1 MEPSFEINLDEYTI
15 PYKLLKFSGGE
26 LHVKLDLNNLPT
38 KSYVSSTI
46 VITANRYEPYFIV
59 ELALIKNALSKEF
72 NTQLLIEQLKMSYI
86 PYARQD
92 RVCSEGDAF
101 SLEVFAKQLNAL
113 QFDAV
118 FVTDPHSDVA
128 PALINNC
135 IIISTL
141 DLFIANNVTTQYSH
155 LVAPDAGAYKKVQK
169 ISEYF
174 EKEVIPCLKTR
185 DVSTGR
191 LSNTIV
197 VTDGLVEPIT
207 RMLVVDDIC
216 DKGGTFILLGKKLKE
231 LYPNIEIDLYVT
243 HGIFAAGT
251 TELYKYYNNI
261 MCHNNFNIENT
272 YGVKVI
278 G

>member
-1 MEPSFEINLDEYTI
+1 MEPSFEINVDEYFI
-15 PYKLLKFSGGE
+15 PYKLIKFSGGE
-26 LHVKLDLNNLPT
+26 LHVNLDLSNFPKDLDEAT
-38 KSYVSSTI
+38 AIS
-46 VITANRYEPYFIV
+46 ITAAKYEPHFIV

-72 NTQLLIEQLKMSYI
+72 NTQLLLEHLTMPYI

-92 RVCSEGDAF
+92 RVCSDGDAF

-113 QFDAV
+113 QFDSVLVA
-118 FVTDPHSDVA
+118 DPHSDVA

-135 IIISTL
+135 SVLSVL
-141 DLFIANNVTTQYSH
+141 DLFIVNNITQYYSH

-169 ISEYF
+169 IGEYF

-197 VTDGLVEPIT
+197 VTDGLREPIQ

-216 DKGGTFILLGKKLKE
+216 DGGMTFILLGKKLKE
-231 LYPNIEIDLYVT
+231 LYPNVPVDLYVT
-243 HGIFAAGT
+243 HGIFSKGT
-251 TELYKYYNNI
+251 DELYKYFDKICCYNL
-261 MCHNNFNIENT
+261 FDKTLKVEVIE
-272 YGVKVI
+272 
-278 G
+278 